1 MSDLLD
7 LCISSPLKERIE
19 FATSY
24 IAVDRY
30 RKIKVVSYSD
40 VILQVFLEFS
50 EDAVELGSSNLY
62 RIASGV
68 WKCEEITT
76 AMKYMRVRV
85 VNQSGKPNE
94 KLIVKVTPIKLNELY
109 VAPAVAAQPVAQ
121 PVQQAALVTSPS
133 LQSVAAPPVVPSVVA
148 APVDISKVDPV
159 DDEANEQPESVEEK
173 KKRFKSPFSLRRASS
188 KVKSVKDYR
197 MPDLVPKGCILIG
210 GNNGSIQAMPLGNPG
225 EILMI
230 NDQGVPEWVK
240 LSVPS
245 YKPLPSIPCPTSLP
259 PPLAK
264 SNSSGSAA
272 QPSVAFD
279 FSK

>member
-19 FATSY
+19 FATQY
-24 IAVDRY
+24 IPVDRY
-30 RKIKVVSYSD
+30 RKIKVVSYCD

-50 EDAVELGSSNLY
+50 EDGAELGSSNLF

-68 WKCEEITT
+68 WRCEETTT

-109 VAPAVAAQPVAQ
+109 QAPVSNMQVIPMSAP
-121 PVQQAALVTSPS
+121 QQLVTSQS
-133 LQSVAAPPVVPSVVA
+133 LPSVVA
-148 APVDISKVDPV
+148 EPAPVVSKVEPAE
-159 DDEANEQPESVEEK
+159 DEAPEAESVEEK

-197 MPDLVPKGCILIG
+197 LPDLVPKGCILIG
-210 GNNGSIQAMPLGNPG
+210 GNNGSIQAIPLGNPG

-240 LSVPS
+240 LSLPS
-245 YKPLPSIPCPTSLP
+245 YKPLPTIPCPTSLP